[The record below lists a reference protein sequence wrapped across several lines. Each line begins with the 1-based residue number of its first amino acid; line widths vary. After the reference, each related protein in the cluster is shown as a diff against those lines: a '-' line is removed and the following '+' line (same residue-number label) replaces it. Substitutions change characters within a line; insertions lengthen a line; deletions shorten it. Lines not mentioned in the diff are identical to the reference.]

1 MFNQQ
6 RIRGLLRGLQ
16 TVRKDACGCYFVA
29 FACEE
34 TVEALPAAGKTIGI
48 DWGIGDVAVG
58 GE

>member
-1 MFNQQ
+1 
-6 RIRGLLRGLQ
+6 LR
-16 TVRKDACGCYFVA
+16 VYFVA